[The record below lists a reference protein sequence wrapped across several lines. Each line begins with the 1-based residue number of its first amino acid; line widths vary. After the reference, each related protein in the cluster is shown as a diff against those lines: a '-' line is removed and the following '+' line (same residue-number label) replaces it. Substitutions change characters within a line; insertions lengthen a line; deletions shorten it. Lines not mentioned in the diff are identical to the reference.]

1 MSIWHDLYLSSQDAR
16 KRTFTESDI
25 EALLQDNKGNVRFAQ
40 PVPVHAELPD
50 QPKEELWLKH
60 HFAS

>member
-1 MSIWHDLYLSSQDAR
+1 MLIWHDLYLSSQDAK

-25 EALLQDNKGNVRFAQ
+25 EALLQDNKENVRFAQ
-40 PVPVHAELPD
+40 PVHAELPD
-50 QPKEELWLKH
+50 HPKEELWLKH